1 MVTEM
6 IYKFLTLCFMVFAM
20 VSVSSAQIEVIGQY
34 GNTYSIAEKDA
45 YEEVLSK
52 VKQLN
57 WQQLISKTQ
66 RNVSKKLSSDYNLK
80 RAEKDSIRYIDP
92 TYTLEFDIA
101 DENGKVIYPAGY
113 KFNPLLYM
121 QFPYTFVFFNAKR
134 VEELVWVKNT
144 FSTRWDVILVAT
156 AGDIM
161 KAEQYLNR
169 NVYSANNLMINKFQ
183 VKATPTIVY
192 TQRQWLAVQEV
203 DIKKKNSKN
212 KGGQK

>member
-1 MVTEM
+1 MRVKNTFR
-6 IYKFLTLCFMVFAM
+6 FLISGFIVLIVA
-20 VSVSSAQIEVIGQY
+20 SLSSAQTETLGQS
-34 GNTYSIAEKDA
+34 GNTYPIIEKDA

-57 WQQLISKTQ
+57 WQQLILKTQ

-80 RAEKDSIRYIDP
+80 RVEKDSIRYIDP

-101 DENGKVIYPAGY
+101 DENGKIIYPAGY
-113 KFNPLLYM
+113 RFNPLLYM

-144 FSTRWDVILVAT
+144 FSTRWDVIPVST

-169 NVYSANNLMINKFQ
+169 HIYIANDLMIEKFQ
-183 VKATPTIVY
+183 IKATPTLVY
-192 TQRQWLAVQEV
+192 AQGQWLIAHEV
-203 DIKKKNSKN
+203 NIQKKNNIN